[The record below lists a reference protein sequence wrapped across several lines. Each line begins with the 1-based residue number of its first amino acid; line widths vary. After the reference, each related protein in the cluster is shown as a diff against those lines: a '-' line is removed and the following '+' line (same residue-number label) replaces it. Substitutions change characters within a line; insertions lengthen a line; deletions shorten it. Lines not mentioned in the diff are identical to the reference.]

1 MSIFN
6 YFSKKDTPL
15 PLPNGFLNAVF
26 PSGAIKSVNKEVEKV
41 INESNK
47 DKQKRGP
54 YTKFTDLQEVLI
66 GKRATEH
73 SVTSSIRH
81 FNKKYSEFD
90 LKETT
95 VRTKKVQK
103 RIPENENEKTRGN
116 GFGSSDGVAF
126 KEMRVSYSVSY

>member
-54 YTKFTDLQEVLI
+54 YAKFTDLQ
-66 GKRATEH
+66 
-73 SVTSSIRH
+73 
-81 FNKKYSEFD
+81 
-90 LKETT
+90 
-95 VRTKKVQK
+95 
-103 RIPENENEKTRGN
+103 
-116 GFGSSDGVAF
+116 
-126 KEMRVSYSVSY
+126 

>member
-1 MSIFN
+1 M
-6 YFSKKDTPL
+6 
-15 PLPNGFLNAVF
+15 
-26 PSGAIKSVNKEVEKV
+26 
-41 INESNK
+41 
-47 DKQKRGP
+47 
-54 YTKFTDLQEVLI
+54 LI

-126 KEMRVSYSVSY
+126 KETRVSYSVSY